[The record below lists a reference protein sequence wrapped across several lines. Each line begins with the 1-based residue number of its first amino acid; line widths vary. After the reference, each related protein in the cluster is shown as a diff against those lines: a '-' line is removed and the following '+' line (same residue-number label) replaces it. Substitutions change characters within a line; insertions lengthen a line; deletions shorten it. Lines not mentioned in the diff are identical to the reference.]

1 MKKISENEY
10 EIPIEGKMNVPGR
23 IFADAKLISH
33 IKQDKTLQQ
42 IKNVAMLPGILK
54 NSLAMPDAHQGY
66 GFCIG
71 GVAAFDIE
79 NGVISPGGVG
89 YDINCLSKDTK
100 ILTEF
105 GSYIKIKDFFCDV
118 MILIYVVCKDIIEA
132 KDIGKKLLKKRLLA
146 CVNILE
152 GMKSMYFW
160 PPGSEDIQEA
170 DETILLIKE
179 GFYHGKSDNNKIRS
193 IS

>member
-1 MKKISENEY
+1 MRFYVHLMKDYQE
-10 EIPIEGKMNVPGR
+10 
-23 IFADAKLISH
+23 
-33 IKQDKTLQQ
+33 
-42 IKNVAMLPGILK
+42 
-54 NSLAMPDAHQGY
+54 
-66 GFCIG
+66 
-71 GVAAFDIE
+71 
-79 NGVISPGGVG
+79 
-89 YDINCLSKDTK
+89 
-100 ILTEF
+100 
-105 GSYIKIKDFFCDV
+105 YIKIKDFFCDV